1 VLAAPNAFKGSLTA
15 GDAARAL
22 ARGAR
27 KSIRPFPQI
36 RLCPLADGG
45 DDTLEV
51 LSGVFGARPRRARVT
66 GPLGR
71 PLQARWAYA
80 SGRRLAVIEMG
91 ERDWYGTGV
100 HRWDKDG
107 TRVILE
113 ICDIWPPVPLLQKQR
128 AEEEK
133 NPA

>member
-1 VLAAPNAFKGSLTA
+1 MSTQLDMFVAPPPT
-15 GDAARAL
+15 RADFEDQQRKSWKVCWDWDGPTVGGFCTIDTIGTRVEGGGNIYAYTEL
-22 ARGAR
+22 ARLLEE
-27 KSIRPFPQI
+27 RP
-36 RLCPLADGG
+36 DG
-45 DDTLEV
+45 T
-51 LSGVFGARPRRARVT
+51 
-66 GPLGR
+66 
-71 PLQARWAYA
+71 W
-80 SGRRLAVIEMG
+80 LAVIEMG